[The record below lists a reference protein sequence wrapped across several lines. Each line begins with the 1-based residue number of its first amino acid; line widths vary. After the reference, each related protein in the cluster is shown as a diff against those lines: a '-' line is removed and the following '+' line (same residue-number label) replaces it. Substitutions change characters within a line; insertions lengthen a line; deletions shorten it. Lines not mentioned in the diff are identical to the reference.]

1 MLRFKQFVE
10 QQEKEEKSMPAKKN
24 LHLEHIEDE
33 IFNFGAYG
41 ARESITFLQSLRDM
55 LSGSSSDKNVNVT
68 TKFDGAPAILVI
80 IEDKST
86 PPAATIEL

>member
-1 MLRFKQFVE
+1 MLTFRQHIRE
-10 QQEKEEKSMPAKKN
+10 QEEPMKAKKN

-55 LSGSSSDKNVNVT
+55 LSGSSSSKKV
-68 TKFDGAPAILVI
+68 
-80 IEDKST
+80 
-86 PPAATIEL
+86 